1 MKDAEFTHLEVERQ
15 LINESGRIQL
25 KKKDLNT
32 TENAYNVGSSP
43 GKEMS
48 KKSVE
53 RSGNVLDPTRSPG
66 QYKKN
71 RNPKGVGPWCKYC
84 SRKGHT
90 ESKCYKKSQKEKK
103 AFNAESAFYVYNP
116 SAEVFAVSKDLEQFL
131 VDSASTSH
139 FCCERD
145 WFKNFREL
153 SPTKALLAD
162 KRHTCEVKGVGD
174 IDFCIKDVKGDVH
187 ITLKDVLY
195 APNMRRNL
203 ISGAKMDLAGLK
215 INWCNLSYAEYII
228 LIMNIFFSVFRQE
241 ISYIVKQLELHM
253 KNVVYKR
260 VTKSV
265 LEKVHMDL
273 WGPTPVNSLGGS
285 KYFLSIID
293 DFSRK
298 VDVFTLKNKNEV
310 FTVFREYLARVERE
324 LGLKLKSVRTDNG
337 MEFCHKEFEKFLR
350 ELGIKSERTTIFT
363 PELNGVSERFNRS
376 SMDAVRTL
384 LQDGWI
390 TTTIL
395 GGSTPEL
402 CVY

>member
-25 KKKDLNT
+25 KKKDLNI

-43 GKEMS
+43 GQEMS
-48 KKSVE
+48 KKSLE

-139 FCCERD
+139 FCRERD

-195 APNMRRNL
+195 APNIRRNL

-215 INWCNLSYAEYII
+215 INWCNDVMRVYHSNNEY
-228 LIMNIFFSVFRQE
+228 FFSVFRQE
-241 ISYIVKQLELHM
+241 MLYIVYGYPLIE
-253 KNVVYKR
+253 NVMH
-260 VTKSV
+260 TSV
-265 LEKVHMDL
+265 D
-273 WGPTPVNSLGGS
+273 
-285 KYFLSIID
+285 
-293 DFSRK
+293 
-298 VDVFTLKNKNEV
+298 
-310 FTVFREYLARVERE
+310 
-324 LGLKLKSVRTDNG
+324 
-337 MEFCHKEFEKFLR
+337 
-350 ELGIKSERTTIFT
+350 
-363 PELNGVSERFNRS
+363 
-376 SMDAVRTL
+376 
-384 LQDGWI
+384 
-390 TTTIL
+390 
-395 GGSTPEL
+395 
-402 CVY
+402 